1 MPGTILGTG
10 HIALNKRIMSLPLG
24 SLRLFQIV
32 VSAIRKQKMEVRGR
46 HPEHSAVL
54 NPSEMNEERW
64 DI

>member
-32 VSAIRKQKMEVRGR
+32 VNAMEQKEAEAGG
-46 HPEHSAVL
+46 
-54 NPSEMNEERW
+54 
-64 DI
+64 